1 MMKGV
6 SQRDDKADFIEVETT
21 RDQVKLISNKNVV
34 SNTLYSLYGSLYN
47 QRRNHTFLIIFL

>member
-34 SNTLYSLYGSLYN
+34 Y
-47 QRRNHTFLIIFL
+47 IP